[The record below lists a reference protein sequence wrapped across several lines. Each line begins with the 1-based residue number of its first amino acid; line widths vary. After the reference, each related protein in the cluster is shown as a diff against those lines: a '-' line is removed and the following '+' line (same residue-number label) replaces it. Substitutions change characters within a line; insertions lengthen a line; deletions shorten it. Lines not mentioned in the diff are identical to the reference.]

1 MGVEPI
7 PPKGIGNDVLYAV
20 AQAKSNCL
28 TWRGLTMLKECEE
41 CEGNGEVENE
51 YFRPMSFSNPY
62 GDAYTRW
69 EPCDVC
75 GGDGVTE
82 VDEDEDES

>member
-1 MGVEPI
+1 
-7 PPKGIGNDVLYAV
+7 
-20 AQAKSNCL
+20 
-28 TWRGLTMLKECEE
+28 MLKECEE